1 MFTGLILQISKC
13 YFLLL
18 NDTVF
23 DLHIVLCNLY
33 LVGSWEFVNLQQHN
47 NWNPVNTWQYIA
59 GGGCVHVLLYL
70 ISFLRSIPGI
80 CVSLSVSFRYPILLR
95 HNVQVNIV
103 VVHNKIKTYSQGLRN
118 TRINI
123 FGGKQNV
130 DNLVPTL
137 TLKFILRFFENT
149 VPSWRAPVTQHGKL
163 NTWIDVMVVI
173 ENISLKSNVPGC
185 VNSILTG
192 TVGVAIL
199 ANISHMWP
207 STKNNRTG
215 ADHSNAI

>member
-1 MFTGLILQISKC
+1 
-13 YFLLL
+13 
-18 NDTVF
+18 
-23 DLHIVLCNLY
+23 
-33 LVGSWEFVNLQQHN
+33 
-47 NWNPVNTWQYIA
+47 
-59 GGGCVHVLLYL
+59 
-70 ISFLRSIPGI
+70 
-80 CVSLSVSFRYPILLR
+80 
-95 HNVQVNIV
+95 VQVNIV
-103 VVHNKIKTYSQGLRN
+103 LGRNKIKTYSQGLRN

-137 TLKFILRFFENT
+137 TLKFILHFFENT
-149 VPSWRAPVTQHGKL
+149 VPSCRAPVTQHGKL

-199 ANISHMWP
+199 AKISHV
-207 STKNNRTG
+207 
-215 ADHSNAI
+215 